1 MAPKCALPRRQIV
14 CISRQP
20 EVIFAKV
27 SAAWRGECYNRY
39 EFTVVRPRW
48 NLGIE
53 TYFPVVRRVL
63 QMISGRVA
71 IWRFPYARL
80 CTLLVL
86 AGALSMFA
94 GVSARAAS
102 IQPLEIVTK
111 TGVHV
116 FSVEMATTEEEKTT
130 GLMYRKE
137 LADGKGMLFDFSPEQ
152 EVSMWMKNTYISL
165 DMIFIRADGRIL
177 RIAENTE
184 PMSTRIIPS
193 RGSAKAVLEVIAGT
207 AQKYGI
213 APGDRVGH
221 PLFNGR

>member
-1 MAPKCALPRRQIV
+1 MV
-14 CISRQP
+14 
-20 EVIFAKV
+20 FMN
-27 SAAWRGECYNRY
+27 Y
-39 EFTVVRPRW
+39 
-48 NLGIE
+48 NLGFVRARPLSGLRIC
-53 TYFPVVRRVL
+53 FAALLSVV
-63 QMISGRVA
+63 A
-71 IWRFPYARL
+71 FYAL
-80 CTLLVL
+80 TDT
-86 AGALSMFA
+86 A
-94 GVSARAAS
+94 ARAAT

-130 GLMYRKE
+130 GLMYRKQ

-177 RIAENTE
+177 RIAQNTE

-193 RGSAKAVLEVIAGT
+193 NGLAKGVLEVIAGT

-213 APGDRVGH
+213 EPGDRVGH
-221 PLFNGR
+221 PLFNGH